1 MKLPKTTKSAILPAY
16 NPNLIRAL
24 VSIKIAEREIPKLQP
39 EEVLIK
45 MAAAPCNP
53 SDIAFLQG
61 RYNVVKSLPA
71 IPGFEGAGT
80 IINAGKKKKNMIG
93 KRVSFFTQADGD
105 GTWSEY
111 IVASASDCLI
121 LNDNLSFEQAA
132 CLAINPLTAYALFEL
147 AMIKYSKAIIQNAAG
162 GQVAAF
168 LRLLA
173 KKQNIAV
180 INIVRK
186 KEHIEKLKTNGADY
200 VLDSSDKSFAED
212 LKMLAKELNARIAFD
227 AVGGEQCGTILNAL
241 PDGGEVILYGGLSG
255 ADVSGIDSLEL
266 IFKKKKLY
274 GFNLNEWLEL
284 KGHSEV
290 QNISSLIQELIVEE
304 EFQTKIQATFKLDDL
319 VKGIRTYI
327 KSMSDGKVLIVP

>member
-162 GQVAAF
+162 D
-168 LRLLA
+168 
-173 KKQNIAV
+173 
-180 INIVRK
+180 RK
-186 KEHIEKLKTNGADY
+186 S
-200 VLDSSDKSFAED
+200 V
-212 LKMLAKELNARIAFD
+212 
-227 AVGGEQCGTILNAL
+227 V
-241 PDGGEVILYGGLSG
+241 
-255 ADVSGIDSLEL
+255 
-266 IFKKKKLY
+266 
-274 GFNLNEWLEL
+274 
-284 KGHSEV
+284 
-290 QNISSLIQELIVEE
+290 
-304 EFQTKIQATFKLDDL
+304 
-319 VKGIRTYI
+319 
-327 KSMSDGKVLIVP
+327 